1 MSIKHRHKERHVTCG
16 KTNCESALEFSCI
29 SLVPFFAASSELG
42 VESHGLWVEGLF
54 CSNVKI
60 CCMVGL

>member
-1 MSIKHRHKERHVTCG
+1 MEMSIEHRHNDTRLEERL
-16 KTNCESALEFSCI
+16 NCESALEFSCI
-29 SLVPFFAASSELG
+29 SLVPFFCLG

-60 CCMVGL
+60 CYMVGL